1 MPAISLIGSTIRHL
15 LICQASG
22 TLVIPV
28 WPSAYF
34 WPLVYPRG
42 KAIATF
48 VKDFYVFDP
57 FFKSNCSISVFK
69 GHAKFRTIAL
79 KIAF

>member
-1 MPAISLIGSTIRHL
+1 MPAYFFNRFNNKTLTYLS
-15 LICQASG
+15 SG

-34 WPLVYPRG
+34 WPLIYPRG

-57 FFKSNCSISVFK
+57 FFKSSCSISVFK